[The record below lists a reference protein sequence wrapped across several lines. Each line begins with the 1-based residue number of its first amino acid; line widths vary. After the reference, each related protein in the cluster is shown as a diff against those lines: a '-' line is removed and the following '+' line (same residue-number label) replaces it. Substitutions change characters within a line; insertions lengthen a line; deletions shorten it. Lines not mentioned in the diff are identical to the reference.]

1 VDFAEL
7 FSWARLVIVTLTL
20 FGIGLLTLLVLR
32 TVRHRHQQTEIGTN
46 IRAIARAVP
55 YIDIEVIKPQTD
67 HSPSCIVRI
76 EPHTD
81 RGTRILEEVHQ

>member
-55 YIDIEVIKPQTD
+55 YIDIEVIEPQTD
-67 HSPSCIVRI
+67 HSPSRIVRI

-81 RGTRILEEVHQ
+81 RGTQILQEVRQ